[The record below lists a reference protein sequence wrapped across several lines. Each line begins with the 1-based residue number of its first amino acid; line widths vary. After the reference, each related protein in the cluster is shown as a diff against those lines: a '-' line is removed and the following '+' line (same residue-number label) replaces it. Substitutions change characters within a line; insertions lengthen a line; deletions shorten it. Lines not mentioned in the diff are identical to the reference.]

1 MVSPSGAAR
10 RFLATIVWAISDNGD
25 RLVTDAEVHGHCAGR
40 FAAVR
45 EVFADNLKTGVDVG
59 ASFAATVDGE
69 MVVDLW
75 GGFADE
81 ARSKPWERDTI
92 VNVYSTTKTMTAL
105 TALLLADRGVLDLHA
120 PVARYWPE
128 FAANGKE
135 GVKVSHLMSH
145 SAGVSGWDT
154 PLKPEDVYDWDGM
167 CSLLAG
173 QKPWWTPGAKIGYHA
188 LSQGFLV
195 GEVIRRASGKTVGTV
210 FREEIAGPLGADF
223 HIGLD
228 ARHDARVGEL
238 IPPSAGLGKGQDPQS
253 IAGRTLNNPLLTALE
268 PRTRA
273 WRQAEIPAGGGIG
286 NARSVAEVQTV
297 LANRGMS
304 KGKRIMSDEG
314 TRRALEPQIEGDD
327 LVLGLP
333 IRHGMGYG
341 LPGPTM
347 PLPSP
352 NTCFWGGWGGS
363 LVIADL
369 DKRACFAYVMNK
381 MGEGTTGDL
390 RAFQLI
396 MPMYQALAT

>member
-1 MVSPSGAAR
+1 MTEAA
-10 RFLATIVWAISDNGD
+10 
-25 RLVTDAEVHGHCAGR
+25 VHGHCDER

-45 EVFADNLKTGVDVG
+45 EVFENNLKGGLDVG
-59 ASFAATVDGE
+59 ASFAATVEGE

-75 GGFADE
+75 GGFADA
-81 ARSKPWERDTI
+81 ARTRPWARDTI

-135 GVKVSHLMSH
+135 GVKVSHLLSH
-145 SAGVSGWDT
+145 AAGLSGWDT
-154 PLKPEDVYDWDGM
+154 PLRAEELYDWSRI
-167 CSLLAG
+167 CALLAA
-173 QKPWWTPGAKIGYHA
+173 QKPWWTPGEKVGYHA

-210 FREEIAGPLGADF
+210 FREEIAGPLRADF
-223 HIGLD
+223 HIGL
-228 ARHDARVGEL
+228 AAEHDARVGEL
-238 IPPSAGLGKGQDPQS
+238 IPPTTGLGKGQDPQS
-253 IAGRTLNNPLLTALE
+253 IAGRTLNNPVLTALE

-273 WRQAEIPAGGGIG
+273 WRAAEIPAAGGFGH
-286 NARSVAEVQTV
+286 ARSVAEVQTV
-297 LANRGMS
+297 LANRGVS
-304 KGKRIMSDEG
+304 KGKRIMSEAG
-314 TRRALEPQIEGDD
+314 TRRALEPQIEGVDM
-327 LVLGLP
+327 VLGLP
-333 IRHGMGYG
+333 IKHGMGYG
-341 LPGPTM
+341 LPGEAM

-369 DKRACFAYVMNK
+369 DRRICCAYVMNK

-396 MPMYQALAT
+396 MPVYQALAART

>member
-1 MVSPSGAAR
+1 MAGVQ
-10 RFLATIVWAISDNGD
+10 
-25 RLVTDAEVHGHCAGR
+25 GHCDER

-45 EVFADNLKTGVDVG
+45 DAFANNFATGQDVG
-59 ASFAATVDGE
+59 ASFAATVEGE

-75 GGFADE
+75 GGFADA
-81 ARSKPWERDTI
+81 ARTRPWARDTI

-135 GVKVSHLMSH
+135 GVKVSHLLSH
-145 SAGVSGWDT
+145 AAGLSGWDT
-154 PLKPEDVYDWDGM
+154 PLRAEELYDWSRI
-167 CSLLAG
+167 CALLAA
-173 QKPWWTPGAKIGYHA
+173 QKPWWTPGEKVGYHA

-223 HIGLD
+223 HIGL
-228 ARHDARVGEL
+228 AAEHDARVGEL
-238 IPPSAGLGKGQDPQS
+238 IPPTTGLGKGQDPQS
-253 IAGRTLNNPLLTALE
+253 IAGRTLNNPVLTALE

-273 WRQAEIPAGGGIG
+273 WRAAEIPAAGGFGH
-286 NARSVAEVQTV
+286 ARSVAEVQTV
-297 LANRGMS
+297 LANHGVS
-304 KGKRIMSDEG
+304 KGKRIMSEAG
-314 TRRALEPQIEGDD
+314 TRRALEPQIEGVDM
-327 LVLGLP
+327 VLGLP
-333 IRHGMGYG
+333 IKHGMGYG
-341 LPGPTM
+341 LPGEAM

-369 DKRACFAYVMNK
+369 DRRICCAYVMNK

-396 MPMYQALAT
+396 MPVYQALAART